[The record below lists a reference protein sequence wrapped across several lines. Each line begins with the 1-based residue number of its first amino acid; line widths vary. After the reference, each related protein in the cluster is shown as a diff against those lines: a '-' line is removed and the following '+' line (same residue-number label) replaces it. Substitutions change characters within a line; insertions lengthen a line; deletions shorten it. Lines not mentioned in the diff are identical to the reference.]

1 MALSNTFN
9 ATRASMQ
16 TYGATICK
24 PFGEDELQFTSEDGK
39 TAGKMTIHERM
50 AQFRSIVAEEEKNIR
65 VLESEWSEV
74 NGSIVELAREA
85 LGPDVCLDDL
95 LRKAQD
101 EDAATNAFGKKVMEM
116 IESTHLKAVKEEL
129 EQERKMWEDKIDK
142 IGQASMAKMEACEK
156 VSIYPNCLIFFFFLV
171 RAATDWGNGACRKW
185 TRCKENK
192 RLIFSTC

>member
-116 IESTHLKAVKEEL
+116 IESTHLKAIKEEL

-156 VSIYPNCLIFFFFLV
+156 VSIYPNCLIFFFFSE
-171 RAATDWGNGACRKW
+171 GCH
-185 TRCKENK
+185 
-192 RLIFSTC
+192 